1 MNGTKEFKKIPMMR
15 PGIDHRLAN
24 AYTYD
29 KDAYEKCFN
38 DEVFQT
44 ALKEGKCYLYPY
56 GLWEEAA
63 DDYSKY
69 DDMTVYGN
77 PKLNIGHIVSI
88 DRKNNTCDIS
98 IRDDT
103 EVCKKAIEA
112 LEDKDNTFVYIGVNS
127 TGKIKSLNNKIFE
140 PEAFTTFM
148 LVTVSKDGMDYKKN
162 FASYPVDNTYY
173 ADINNNK

>member
-1 MNGTKEFKKIPMMR
+1 MNSVKEFKKIPMMR
-15 PGIDHRLAN
+15 PGIDHMLAN

-44 ALKEGKCYLYPY
+44 ALKEGKCLLYPY
-56 GLWEEAA
+56 NLWEEA
-63 DDYSKY
+63 DDSRY

-77 PKLNIGHIVSI
+77 PKLNIGHIVYI

-127 TGKIKSLNNKIFE
+127 IGKIKSLNNKIFE
-140 PEAFTTFM
+140 PETFTTFM
-148 LVTVSKDGMDYKKN
+148 LVTVSKDDMDYKKN
-162 FASYPVDNTYY
+162 FASYPIENTYY

>member
-15 PGIDHRLAN
+15 PGIDHMLAN

-38 DEVFQT
+38 SEVFQT
-44 ALKEGKCYLYPY
+44 ALKEGKCLLYPY
-56 GLWEEAA
+56 DLWDEA
-63 DDYSKY
+63 DDSKY
-69 DDMTVYGN
+69 DDMTINGD

-98 IRDDT
+98 IREDT
-103 EVCKKAIEA
+103 EEGKKAIEA

-140 PEAFTTFM
+140 PEKFTTFM
-148 LVTVSKDGMDYKKN
+148 LVTISKDGMDYKKN
-162 FASYPVDNTYY
+162 FASYPVENTYY
-173 ADINNNK
+173 ADNK

>member
-1 MNGTKEFKKIPMMR
+1 MERDNMNTVKEFKKIPMMR

-56 GLWEEAA
+56 VLWEEA
-63 DDYSKY
+63 DDSKY
-69 DDMTVYGN
+69 ADMTINGDL
-77 PKLNIGHIVSI
+77 KLNIGHIVSI

-103 EVCKKAIEA
+103 EEGKKAIEA

-140 PEAFTTFM
+140 PEKFTTFM
-148 LVTVSKDGMDYKKN
+148 LVTVPKDDMYYKKK
-162 FASYPVDNTYY
+162 FVSYPVENTYY
-173 ADINNNK
+173 AE

>member
-1 MNGTKEFKKIPMMR
+1 MNIEFKKIPMMR

-24 AYTYD
+24 ACTYD

-38 DEVFQT
+38 SEVFQT

-56 GLWEEAA
+56 GLWEEL
-63 DDYSKY
+63 DDSKY
-69 DDMTVYGN
+69 ADMTINGE

-103 EVCKKAIEA
+103 EEGKKAIEA
-112 LEDKDNTFVYIGVNS
+112 LEDKDNTFVYIGINS

-140 PEAFTTFM
+140 PEKFTTFM
-148 LVTVSKDGMDYKKN
+148 LVTVPKDDMDYKN
-162 FASYPVDNTYY
+162 NLASYPVENTYY
-173 ADINNNK
+173 ADNK

>member
-1 MNGTKEFKKIPMMR
+1 MNSIKEFKKIPIMR

-44 ALKEGKCYLYPY
+44 ALKEGKCYLYPC
-56 GLWEEAA
+56 LWEEAEA
-63 DDYSKY
+63 TDDSKY
-69 DDMTVYGN
+69 DDMTINGD
-77 PKLNIGHIVSI
+77 PKLNIGHIVSMDI
-88 DRKNNTCDIS
+88 KNHTCDIS

-103 EVCKKAIEA
+103 EEGKKAIEA
-112 LEDKDNTFVYIGVNS
+112 LEDKDNTFTYIGVNS
-127 TGKIKSLNNKIFE
+127 IGKIKSLNNKIFE
-140 PEAFTTFM
+140 PERFTTFM
-148 LVTVSKDGMDYKKN
+148 LVTVPKDDMDYKKN
-162 FASYPVDNTYY
+162 FASYPVENTYY